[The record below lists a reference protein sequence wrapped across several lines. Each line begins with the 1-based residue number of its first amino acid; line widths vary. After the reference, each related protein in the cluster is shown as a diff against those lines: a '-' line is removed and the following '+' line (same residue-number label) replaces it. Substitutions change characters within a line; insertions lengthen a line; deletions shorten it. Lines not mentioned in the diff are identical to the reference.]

1 MVSAKVIAVYH
12 HGIFVEFE
20 GQKGFLSKENLYIS
34 KKKKLTEV
42 FSVGYQLSAKIFSKK
57 PDYYVLSQKDF
68 QLEDKKVVA
77 KKQPIKAQKKP
88 KKNNNPKA
96 TLNQVPPKL
105 NAEISKTAAEKTIH
119 SIADLKKLKQIGGIK
134 ISLSKTKKTTSS
146 QKESVEK
153 KELPKLPE
161 NFLKNLEAS
170 YRLNVT
176 RYETIVK
183 KLKDKGLIDE
193 T

>member
-1 MVSAKVIAVYH
+1 MVFAKVVAVYH

-68 QLEDKKVVA
+68 KLDDKKVVV
-77 KKQPIKAQKKP
+77 KKQPIKAQKKS
-88 KKNNNPKA
+88 KKNTNPKA

-105 NAEISKTAAEKTIH
+105 NTEISKVAEEKTVH

-161 NFLKNLEAS
+161 KFLKDLEAS
-170 YRLNVT
+170 YRLNVM

-193 T
+193 A

>member
-68 QLEDKKVVA
+68 KLDDKKVVV
-77 KKQPIKAQKKP
+77 KKQPIKAQKKSQ
-88 KKNNNPKA
+88 KNTNLKA

-105 NAEISKTAAEKTIH
+105 NAEISKTAEKTIH
-119 SIADLKKLKQIGGIK
+119 SLADLKKLKQIGGIK

-193 T
+193 A